1 MLTWSRRNFQYAV
14 LAVLS
19 LAAVTT
25 QAVAETTLERGLRE
39 GKLRVGFNSEKPFA
53 YVDESGK
60 ATGFAIENARAIL
73 KQIGINE
80 IEPVDMAWDSLI
92 PSLQADQIDIIATG
106 MAVRPKRCELV
117 IFDDPSVGI
126 GSAMMVKAGNPKKIH
141 GYADAVKSADARI
154 GVIQGAEE
162 GNWLKAVGMPEDRIV
177 NFPDPA
183 AMLAGLK
190 ADRIDAFA
198 LAPVSIQAMLTE
210 LGPDGGLERAL
221 PFEDLVIDGQLMK
234 FYQGEVFRKEDTDLR
249 DAFNKVLA
257 TFRGSPEQAT
267 LFAPFGITSAENPPS
282 PPKTVEDLCAGK

>member
-1 MLTWSRRNFQYAV
+1 MLICSRRYLHFAI
-14 LAVLS
+14 LAVAS
-19 LAAVTT
+19 LAVT
-25 QAVAETTLERGLRE
+25 AASAMAETTLERGLRE
-39 GKLRVGFNSEKPFA
+39 GKLRIGFNSEKPYA

-73 KQIGINE
+73 KKIGINE
-80 IEPVDMAWDSLI
+80 IEAIDMAWDSLI
-92 PSLQADQIDIIATG
+92 PALQANQIDLIASG
-106 MAVRPKRCELV
+106 MAVRPKRCPLV
-117 IFDDPSVGI
+117 TFDNPSVGI
-126 GSAMMVKAGNPKKIH
+126 GSAMMVKAGNPKNIH
-141 GYADAVKSADARI
+141 GYGDAVKSADARV

-162 GNWLKAVGMPEDRIV
+162 GNWLKSVGMPESRIV

-249 DAFNKVLA
+249 DAFNKVLVD
-257 TFRGSPEQAT
+257 FLGSPEQAA

-282 PPKTVEDLCAGK
+282 PPKTVEELCAGK